1 MCQLHGST
9 PVRTWMTVFYSVF
22 TLKDTDFQ
30 HTQSQ
35 HRETQ
40 RFLGD
45 NAGTDHPCSSWNT
58 FSNQEH
64 VTHYILGKLMH
75 KNEEGMLSLRRKQR
89 IVLVVSDKVR
99 DLKLLSDLGK
109 QTSLPY
115 A

>member
-1 MCQLHGST
+1 M
-9 PVRTWMTVFYSVF
+9 
-22 TLKDTDFQ
+22 
-30 HTQSQ
+30 
-35 HRETQ
+35 
-40 RFLGD
+40 GD
-45 NAGTDHPCSSWNT
+45 HAGANHPCSSWNT